1 MKPNKKLY
9 SLFTKQAWVISY
21 LFFCRVIL
29 RFFYKYEIKI
39 HPDLDLSKKE
49 PILIIAN
56 HRSMLDPWIIIG
68 ALSFKTFRQLLPIRM
83 LGAKNF
89 LNPIVNMFNKI
100 GAIPVVY
107 FFYNVIPVSG
117 QTFEEKISG
126 PVQAL
131 QNGETVFMFPEG
143 KIKIKSDDVL
153 AEFKKGFAAIDR
165 ITHVPIL
172 PVFVNYEKG
181 HGFRTKCTV
190 KFDKLTALPEHAR
203 LKLQEEE
210 IYALDAEF
218 LRNKVLSLAKAR

>member
-1 MKPNKKLY
+1 MKKLY
-9 SLFTKQAWVISY
+9 LLFTKQVWIITY
-21 LFFCRVIL
+21 ILCRLFL
-29 RFFYKYEIKI
+29 RPFYKFQIKI
-39 HPDLDLSKKE
+39 HPDLDLSVKA

-56 HRSMLDPWIIIG
+56 HRSMLDPWIISG
-68 ALSFKTFRQLLPIRM
+68 SLPFKTFRQLLPIRM
-83 LGAKNF
+83 LGSKKF
-89 LNPIVNMFNKI
+89 KIPLINMFNKI

-117 QTFEEKISG
+117 ETFEEKISG
-126 PVQAL
+126 PVKAL

-143 KIKIKSDDVL
+143 KINIKSDDVL

-190 KFDKLTALPEHAR
+190 KFDKLTALPERAR

-210 IYALDAEF
+210 IYALDAKY
-218 LRNKVLSLAKAR
+218 LRRKVMGLAKAR

>member
-153 AEFKKGFAAIDR
+153 AEFKKGF
-165 ITHVPIL
+165 
-172 PVFVNYEKG
+172 
-181 HGFRTKCTV
+181 RTKCTV